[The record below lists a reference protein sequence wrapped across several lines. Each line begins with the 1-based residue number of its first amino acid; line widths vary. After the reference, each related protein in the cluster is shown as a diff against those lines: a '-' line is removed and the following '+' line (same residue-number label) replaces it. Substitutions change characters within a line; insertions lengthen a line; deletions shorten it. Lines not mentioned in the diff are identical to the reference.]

1 MPRRSPKPRPG
12 PPCASSSW
20 RPNEIDRC
28 GSPAAA
34 VSDVCGRWT
43 RDGLTVDPE
52 PWNPGLKYG
61 ARRRKSYEG
70 QGARNSILAGARPR
84 DRIRW
89 RRPVRSLAKAACG
102 RGGPYVFK
110 SRHGLLVLGRMA
122 RTRADVREAE
132 LLEDLADRALVVS
145 DAEALGHDL
154 LQVHPAPAHDSMH
167 GALRP
172 GFNDLGELRQLLRR
186 EARRVAFRPA
196 VLEPFGAPFIEAVH
210 PVPQRLAVHATDP
223 RGIGPA
229 HPIQHRRKRQQTSTL
244 VGVLGG
250 RRKTPQLVGRK
261 VRSHRHRCR
270 HGTNP
275 PAPWNQPTSER
286 GIGDESERKA
296 FGITGS
302 FEDATDAS
310 RMLTNS

>member
-1 MPRRSPKPRPG
+1 M
-12 PPCASSSW
+12 SSS
-20 RPNEIDRC
+20 
-28 GSPAAA
+28 GSPLPEQTSSSGRSIMSA

-43 RDGLTVDPE
+43 RDGLTVDPA

-110 SRHGLLVLGRMA
+110 SRHGLLVLGRMV

-172 GFNDLGELRQLLRR
+172 GVLIFWIFVRFNMSVILSC
-186 EARRVAFRPA
+186 V
-196 VLEPFGAPFIEAVH
+196 V
-210 PVPQRLAVHATDP
+210 
-223 RGIGPA
+223 
-229 HPIQHRRKRQQTSTL
+229 
-244 VGVLGG
+244 
-250 RRKTPQLVGRK
+250 
-261 VRSHRHRCR
+261 
-270 HGTNP
+270 
-275 PAPWNQPTSER
+275 ER
-286 GIGDESERKA
+286 
-296 FGITGS
+296 
-302 FEDATDAS
+302 
-310 RMLTNS
+310 